1 VNENADWGNS
11 RNVTREINK
20 SNITKANV
28 ERKSNQKEIKD
39 GSFYIS
45 PLNLTKKNIDAY
57 SNSKRNSEKKDL
69 KISFDSSIK
78 NSNIFSTLKE
88 NQTKN
93 VGNSFFLNFKSPQKN
108 TSKGKINIAS
118 TEINLDNEKEVIRTS
133 FYNEFKSLIRKSEK
147 VPVNL
152 QKGSILN
159 TTIESNSKKYSKKTT
174 NSFINLVGKRNG
186 IYEDS
191 DRPRD
196 RNPNSSYHSKGTK
209 EIRSG
214 KSHLQTSKRN
224 NINEI
229 SITLKD
235 ITNQS
240 EHVSKNEEGNSKN
253 NVKFEKNS
261 TIKRLNTNS
270 NRSSHEKINKIEN
283 IQFKEFLNF
292 SGENIDKPSDSG
304 RVTTKKSEDAS
315 DKNSNVFRNK
325 EMLQSKVT
333 KKDIMYTNEINYED
347 VEENLK
353 NIIFKKKY

>member
-1 VNENADWGNS
+1 M
-11 RNVTREINK
+11 
-20 SNITKANV
+20 
-28 ERKSNQKEIKD
+28 KD
-39 GSFYIS
+39 SSFHAS
-45 PLNLTKKNIDAY
+45 PLNTTKKKVEAN

-93 VGNSFFLNFKSPQKN
+93 VNNSFFLNFKSPQKN
-108 TSKGKINIAS
+108 TSIGKINIAS
-118 TEINLDNEKEVIRTS
+118 TEINLDNEKEIIRTS

-147 VPVNL
+147 MPVNL
-152 QKGSILN
+152 IKASILN
-159 TTIESNSKKYSKKTT
+159 TTNESNPKKYSKKST

-214 KSHLQTSKRN
+214 KSHFQTSKRN

-240 EHVSKNEEGNSKN
+240 GLVSKNEERNSKN
-253 NVKFEKNS
+253 YVQNDKNS

-270 NRSSHEKINKIEN
+270 NRSSQEKINNIEN
-283 IQFKEFLNF
+283 ILLKQFLNF
-292 SGENIDKPSDSG
+292 SGENLDKPSDSG

-347 VEENLK
+347 VEENFK